1 VNEGSR
7 ASGPPGTG
15 GRGGIA
21 GTGGPSGATAE
32 SGPVGVRGA
41 ASVGSGLATA
51 RVARPIRSGERIH
64 VVGAAG
70 AGASAAVLL
79 GHDAGAAVS
88 GCDAGGPSPYTP
100 PIAALGLSLSWG
112 HDASHVTRE
121 PHPERLAVTK
131 ALTAIDANN
140 PELEAARAASIP
152 LESWQQVIADAAAE
166 RTLVGVAGTH
176 GKSTTSG
183 WLVHVLAAA
192 GLDPSA
198 FVGALLPSSI
208 TGGLPSTARFGRG
221 AAFVVEADEYAG
233 NFDAY
238 RPDVTV
244 LTSAEWDHPDV
255 FADSAAVVDSFVA
268 WLEQAAGSVAQP
280 ILVAHVLDDG
290 VFAAVERLRHD
301 GWPGRLVCVGVP
313 GPARIERRGRDRF
326 DMAERFTTA
335 SGRAEVL
342 LGYITHADPD
352 GTTLEIEGTSFSET
366 LTTRLRLAGRHN
378 AANALGVAGA
388 ALALGVP
395 SDVLAAALSSFD
407 GVGRRLERKGEGRGV
422 VVYDDYGHHP
432 TAIRETLA
440 AVRQREPGKRIW
452 AVYEPLTF
460 HRTAAMLEQFAEVLA
475 GADAVAIA
483 DIWASRDPDTSI
495 TSASALAEAVSRR
508 RPEMPVAAPG
518 SVESTAAWLAG
529 EVRPGDAVLVMGG
542 GKSYLIAEIL
552 VRALKG

>member
-1 VNEGSR
+1 MSEESAANVSVGGSGV
-7 ASGPPGTG
+7 AGATGATGATG
-15 GRGGIA
+15 GEA
-21 GTGGPSGATAE
+21 VA
-32 SGPVGVRGA
+32 VRGA
-41 ASVGSGLATA
+41 ASVGSGLAAA
-51 RVARPIRSGERIH
+51 RVARPIRRGELIH

-79 GHDAGAAVS
+79 AHHAGAAVS

-100 PIAALGLSLSWG
+100 PIDALGISLSWSHG
-112 HDASHVTRE
+112 ASHVTRA

-131 ALTAIDANN
+131 ALTAIDAHN

-152 LESWQQVIADAAAE
+152 LEPWQQVIADAAAE

-198 FVGALLPSSI
+198 FVGALLPSAI
-208 TGGLPSTARFGRG
+208 TGGLPSTARSGRG

-238 RPDVTV
+238 RPNVAV

-255 FADSAAVVDSFVA
+255 FADGAAVVDCFVE
-268 WLEQAAGSVAQP
+268 WLERAAASVARP
-280 ILVAHVLDDG
+280 VLVANVFDAG
-290 VFAAVERLRHD
+290 VAAVVERLRND

-313 GPARIERRGRDRF
+313 GPARLDRRRRDRS
-326 DMAERFTTA
+326 DTAERFGTA
-335 SGRAEVL
+335 SEPAEVL
-342 LGYITHADPD
+342 LGYVTDANPD
-352 GTTLEIEGTSFSET
+352 GTAIEIEGTT
-366 LTTRLRLAGRHN
+366 LNEPLAARLRLAGRHN
-378 AANALGVAGA
+378 VSNALGVAGA
-388 ALALGVP
+388 ALTLGVQP
-395 SDVLAAALSSFD
+395 KALAAALASFE

-452 AVYEPLTF
+452 AVYEPLTY
-460 HRTAAMLEQFAEVLA
+460 HRTAAMLEQFADVLA

-495 TSASALAEAVSRR
+495 ASSSALAEAVSRR

-518 SVESTAAWLAG
+518 SVEATAVWLAG
-529 EVRPGDAVLVMGG
+529 EVRAGDAVLVMGG
-542 GKSYLIAEIL
+542 GKSYVIAEML
-552 VRALKG
+552 VRALTR

>member
-1 VNEGSR
+1 MTEGR
-7 ASGPPGTG
+7 RGAAASGGV
-15 GRGGIA
+15 
-21 GTGGPSGATAE
+21 S
-32 SGPVGVRGA
+32 VRGA
-41 ASVGSGLATA
+41 ADVGSGLDPA
-51 RVARPIRSGERIH
+51 RAARPIRPGERIH

-79 GHDAGAAVS
+79 AHHAGADVS
-88 GCDAGGPSPYTP
+88 GCDAGGRSPYTP
-100 PIAALGLSLSWG
+100 PIESLGISLAWA
-112 HDASHVTRE
+112 HAPRHVTR
-121 PHPERLAVTK
+121 PPRPERLAVTK
-131 ALTAIDANN
+131 ALTAVDARN

-152 LESWQQVIADAAAE
+152 LEPWQQVIADAAAE

-183 WLVHVLAAA
+183 WLVHVLAA
-192 GLDPSA
+192 GGFDPSA

-221 AAFVVEADEYAG
+221 SAFVVEADEYAG

-238 RPDVTV
+238 RPDVAV

-255 FADSAAVVDSFVA
+255 FADRAAVVDAFVA
-268 WLEQAAGSVAQP
+268 WLEAAAGSVGRP
-280 ILVAHVLDDG
+280 VLVANVFDEG
-290 VFAAVERLRHD
+290 VAAAVSRLRRD

-313 GPARIERRGRDRF
+313 GESDETLRGSDPDAVAARFATSSGPAEALIG
-326 DMAERFTTA
+326 
-335 SGRAEVL
+335 L
-342 LGYITHADPD
+342 ITRADPD
-352 GTTLEIEGTSFSET
+352 STTLEIHGTGHSEP

-378 AANALGVAGA
+378 AANATGVAGA

-395 SDVLAAALSSFD
+395 LQAIATGLASFE

-452 AVYEPLTF
+452 AVYEPLTY

-475 GADAVAIA
+475 GADAVVVA

-495 TSASALAEAVSRR
+495 TSAAALAAAVSRR

-518 SVESTAAWLAG
+518 SVQATAAWLAG

-542 GKSYLIAEIL
+542 GKSYVIAEML
-552 VRALKG
+552 VCALGK